1 MIRLFLGYQT
11 ISRALLAAT
20 RTCQR
25 KDCRHYRYS
34 DLACDLDERCAH
46 SAAVAAAVDRQQR
59 ELDFHAATQ
68 DRDWH
73 RAEQLALAAREDN
86 ELTAAEREVWC
97 ERLDAAS
104 REITGG

>member
-1 MIRLFLGYQT
+1 M
-11 ISRALLAAT
+11 
-20 RTCQR
+20 
-25 KDCRHYRYS
+25 
-34 DLACDLDERCAH
+34 
-46 SAAVAAAVDRQQR
+46 DRQQR

-86 ELTAAEREVWC
+86 KLTAAERDVWC

>member
-1 MIRLFLGYQT
+1 MIRLFLDYQT

-34 DLACDLDERCAH
+34 DLARDLDERCAH

-68 DRDWH
+68 DPRLAPR
-73 RAEQLALAAREDN
+73 RAVGACGPGGQQADRRR
-86 ELTAAEREVWC
+86 TG
-97 ERLDAAS
+97 RLVRAP
-104 REITGG
+104 